1 MKRLLYIVMLIALV
15 TLGLSA
21 CAPAADEPAATA
33 APAEGQ
39 PAASSEEPLY
49 VFLPKGLDNPYWDNC
64 RKGMEAKAEELG
76 VNAEFIGPEK
86 SDATLQVG
94 VIESVIAR
102 NPAAIAISPND
113 PATVNELIAKA
124 TAQGIKVITWD
135 ADAPDSDRIL
145 YIGTDNYNAGAT
157 AAEELSKV
165 LNGEGKVAILNGALT
180 ALNAQQRTNGFK
192 DWMAK
197 NATGIEI
204 VDDQPTNDD
213 ANTSASVAE
222 AILQAHPDLAGFYG
236 VTGNGVPG
244 AGVAVKGANK
254 CGEVH
259 IVGFDVVPQGIE
271 LMKAGCVDAL
281 ISQRPYGM
289 TAQALEVMTELVNGK
304 TYDTTNIDTG
314 VEVVYPDGLE
324 EFLTTDH

>member
-1 MKRLLYIVMLIALV
+1 MKRVLYIAVLVVSIALI
-15 TLGLSA
+15 LSSCA
-21 CAPAADEPAATA
+21 PKPAATQAPAAE
-33 APAEGQ
+33 Q
-39 PAASSEEPLY
+39 PAASSGEPLY
-49 VFLPKGLDNPYWDNC
+49 VFLPKGLDNPYWDNA

-124 TAQGIKVITWD
+124 TDQGIKVITWD
-135 ADAPDSDRIL
+135 ADAPDSERIL

-157 AAEELSKV
+157 AAETLSKV
-165 LNGEGKVAILNGALT
+165 LDGKGKVAILNGALT

-197 NATGIEI
+197 NAPDIEI

-222 AILQAHPDLAGFYG
+222 AILQAHPDLAAFYG

-271 LMKAGCVDAL
+271 LMRGGCVDAL

-289 TAQALEVMTELVNGK
+289 TAQALEVMIDLVNGK
-304 TYDTTNIDTG
+304 TYDTKNIDTG
-314 VEVVYPDGLE
+314 VEIVYPDGLE
-324 EFLTTDH
+324 TFLQTDH

>member
-1 MKRLLYIVMLIALV
+1 MKRLLYLIVLVAAVAL
-15 TLGLSA
+15 LLSA
-21 CAPAADEPAATA
+21 CAPKPAATE
-33 APAEGQ
+33 APAAQQ
-39 PAASSEEPLY
+39 PAASTGEKLF

-64 RKGMEAKAEELG
+64 RKGMESEMKKLG
-76 VNAEFIGPEK
+76 VKAEFIGPEK

-102 NPAAIAISPND
+102 KPAAIAISPND

-135 ADAPDSDRIL
+135 ADAPDSERLL
-145 YIGTDNYNAGAT
+145 YIGTDNYNAGGT
-157 AAEELSKV
+157 AAETLSKV
-165 LNGEGKVAILNGALT
+165 LNGKGKVAILNGALT
-180 ALNAQQRTNGFK
+180 ALNAQQRTQGFK

-197 NATGIEI
+197 NAPGIEI
-204 VDDQPTNDD
+204 VDDQATNDD

-222 AILQAHPDLAGFYG
+222 SILQAHPDLAGFYG

-254 CGEVH
+254 CGQVH

-271 LMKAGCVDAL
+271 LMKGGCVDAL
-281 ISQRPYGM
+281 ISQRPFGM
-289 TAQALEVMTELVNGK
+289 TAKALDVMVDLVNGK
-304 TYDTTNIDTG
+304 DYPDQNIDTG
-314 VEVVYPDGLE
+314 VEVVYPDGLDT
-324 EFLTTDH
+324 FLKTDH

>member
-1 MKRLLYIVMLIALV
+1 MKRLLYVVTLVASIAL
-15 TLGLSA
+15 LMSS
-21 CAPAADEPAATA
+21 CAPAAAPAEPAATQ
-33 APAEGQ
+33 APEQ

-113 PATVNELIAKA
+113 PATVTELIAKA
-124 TAQGIKVITWD
+124 NAQGIKVITWD
-135 ADAPDSDRIL
+135 ADAPDSERIL

-165 LNGEGKVAILNGALT
+165 LDGKGKVAILNGALT

-197 NATGIEI
+197 NAPDIEI

-222 AILQAHPDLAGFYG
+222 AILQAHPDLAAFYG

-271 LMKAGCVDAL
+271 LMRGGCVDAL

-289 TAQALEVMTELVNGK
+289 TGQALEVMIDLVDGK

-324 EFLTTDH
+324 TFLQTDH

>member
-1 MKRLLYIVMLIALV
+1 MKRVLFVVVLFASIAL
-15 TLGLSA
+15 LLSA
-21 CAPAADEPAATA
+21 CAPKPAATQ
-33 APAEGQ
+33 APAAQQ
-39 PAASSEEPLY
+39 PAASSGEKLF

-64 RKGMEAKAEELG
+64 RKGMESEMAKLG
-76 VNAEFIGPEK
+76 VKAEFIGPEK
-86 SDATLQVG
+86 SDATLQVS

-135 ADAPDSDRIL
+135 ADAPDSERLL
-145 YIGTDNYNAGAT
+145 YIGTDNYNAGGT
-157 AAEELSKV
+157 AAETLSKV
-165 LNGEGKVAILNGALT
+165 LDGKGKVAILNGALT

-192 DWMAK
+192 DWMKK
-197 NATGIEI
+197 NAPEIEI

-271 LMKAGCVDAL
+271 LMRGGCVDAL
-281 ISQRPYGM
+281 ISQRPFGM
-289 TAQALEVMTELVNGK
+289 TAKALDVMVDLVNGK
-304 TYDTTNIDTG
+304 TYPDENIDTG

-324 EFLTTDH
+324 TFLTTDH